1 MIGSTRRIL
10 AAPALA
16 VSAALVFV
24 AADKTPPGVEE
35 LAIGKAAPDFS
46 LPATD
51 GKTYSL
57 ADVVGPKGTLVIF
70 TCNHCPYAIAYQDRI
85 IALAGHYRPL
95 GIGVAAISCN
105 DAKAYPDDSFAKMKE
120 RAAEKKF
127 NFPYLYDES
136 QGIAL
141 KYGPRVTPHIYLFD
155 STKTLVY
162 RGRIDD
168 SAKES
173 AVKKRELT
181 DALDALLAGKPIPTA
196 TTVAFGCSIKW
207 RPDVL
212 EPGKRK

>member
-1 MIGSTRRIL
+1 MTRRRRRMWTVPMVAAGAVIL
-10 AAPALA
+10 LM
-16 VSAALVFV
+16 

-35 LAIGKAAPDFS
+35 LTIGKAAPDFS

-51 GKTYSL
+51 GKTYAL
-57 ADVVGPKGTLVIF
+57 ADIAGPKGTLVIF

-85 IALAGHYRPL
+85 IALTEHYRPL

-127 NFPYLYDES
+127 IFPYLYDES
-136 QGIAL
+136 QSVAL
-141 KYGPRVTPHIYLFD
+141 KYGPRVTPHVFLFD
-155 STKTLVY
+155 STRTLVY

-168 SAKES
+168 SAKEKS
-173 AVKKRELT
+173 VKKRELT
-181 DALDALLAGKPIPTA
+181 DALEAVLTDKLIPTA

-207 RPDVL
+207 KRDIL
-212 EPGKRK
+212 ESKKH